1 MHSLSTIEKENARA
15 VAIAKEEA
23 RLAGLLALDVKTTG
37 LKLYEFNTEYSFYQ
51 LDRVVIVAG
60 SYLEA
65 LNFLTE
71 ADKSAE
77 YFTLSDVTPV
87 KLGAR
92 LDFSYSE

>member
-23 RLAGLLALDVKTTG
+23 RVAGLLALDWETEG
-37 LKLYEFNTEYSFYQ
+37 LKLFEFNLESSFYQ
-51 LDRVVIVAG
+51 LERAVIVAG
-60 SYLEA
+60 TYLEA
-65 LNFLTE
+65 LGYLTE

-77 YFTLSDVTPV
+77 YFALSEITPV

-92 LDFSYSE
+92 LEFSYIE

>member
-23 RLAGLLALDVKTTG
+23 RVAGLLALDWETEG
-37 LKLYEFNTEYSFYQ
+37 LKLFEFNLESSFYQ
-51 LDRVVIVAG
+51 LERAVIVAG

-65 LNFLTE
+65 LEFLTE
-71 ADKSAE
+71 EDKSAD

-87 KLGAR
+87 KVGAR
-92 LDFSYSE
+92 LEFSYSE